1 MNEFN
6 LLGNKMFQPFSLDR
20 ASVRPDPRLL
30 RSDLCAQLAPLDR
43 YGLAGF
49 SSALVDGV
57 RALIGASRR
66 THDAEECC
74 AHC

>member
-1 MNEFN
+1 
-6 LLGNKMFQPFSLDR
+6 MFQPFSLER
-20 ASVRPDPRLL
+20 ASTRPEPQLL
-30 RSDLCAQLAPLDR
+30 RSDLCAQLAPLNR

-66 THDAEECC
+66 AHDGQGCC